1 MSGGWANGS
10 VTQFARQASAA
21 GPRFVREWA
30 DMTVRTLLLSLLA
43 LTGVAYAA
51 WWARVAWSRLQAPSP
66 MLLVIGFVTNF
77 FDTLG
82 IGSFAP
88 TTTAFKML
96 RLVPDEQIPGTMI
109 VGHSLPVVAQALIFI
124 AVVPVEPIT
133 LISIT
138 ASTIAGGWLGA
149 GVVSRLPRRAVQ
161 IGMGVALLLAALFM
175 AMSQLE
181 LFPGG
186 GATLGLSGPRLAI
199 AVVVTF
205 FLGGMLMLGIGHY
218 GPSLVLYSLL
228 GLDTRAAFP
237 IMMGSGGFVG
247 PAGAVRF
254 LKSGRYDLRAALG
267 LTIAGVP
274 AVLIAAYVV
283 RSLPI
288 YTLRWM
294 VVIVVVYAAVMMLRS
309 AMTEE

>member
-1 MSGGWANGS
+1 
-10 VTQFARQASAA
+10 
-21 GPRFVREWA
+21 
-30 DMTVRTLLLSLLA
+30 MTVRTLLLGLLA
-43 LTGVAYAA
+43 ACGLGYAT
-51 WWARVAWSRLQAPSP
+51 WWAWVAWPRIKAPSP
-66 MLLVIGFVTNF
+66 LMLAIGFVTNF

-96 RLVPDEQIPGTMI
+96 RLVADEEIPGTMI

-124 AVVPVEPIT
+124 AVVQVEPVT
-133 LISIT
+133 LLSIT
-138 ASTIAGGWLGA
+138 VSTIVGGWLGA
-149 GVVSRLPRRAVQ
+149 GIVSKLPRRGVQ

-175 AMSQLE
+175 AMSQLD

-186 GATLGLSGPRLAI
+186 GQAVGLSGIRLLT

-205 FLGGMLMLGIGHY
+205 FLGAMLMLGIGHY

-228 GLDTRAAFP
+228 GMDLHVAFP

-247 PAGAVRF
+247 PAGAIRF

-267 LTIAGVP
+267 LAVAGIP
-274 AVLIAAYVV
+274 AVLIAVFIV
-283 RSLPI
+283 RSLPL
-288 YTLRWM
+288 YVLRWM
-294 VVIVVVYAAVMMLRS
+294 VVGVVVYAGAAMLRS
-309 AMTEE
+309 AFTEAARTQPAV

>member
-1 MSGGWANGS
+1 
-10 VTQFARQASAA
+10 
-21 GPRFVREWA
+21 
-30 DMTVRTLLLSLLA
+30 MTVRTLLLSLLA
-43 LTGVAYAA
+43 ATGFAYAL
-51 WWARVAWSRLQAPSP
+51 WWARVAWSRASLPSP
-66 MLLVIGFVTNF
+66 LLLVIGFVTNF

-124 AVVPVEPIT
+124 AVVPVESVT
-133 LISIT
+133 LLSIT
-138 ASTIAGGWLGA
+138 FSTIAGGWLGA
-149 GVVSRLPRRAVQ
+149 GIVSRLPRRGVQ

-175 AMSQLE
+175 AMSQLD

-186 GATLGLSGPRLAI
+186 GEALGLSGVSLVIAI
-199 AVVVTF
+199 VVTF

-228 GLDTRAAFP
+228 GMDPRAAFP

-247 PAGAVRF
+247 PAGAIRF
-254 LKSGRYDLRAALG
+254 LKSGRYDLRAAIG
-267 LTIAGVP
+267 LAVAGIP
-274 AVLIAAYVV
+274 AVLIAAYIV
-283 RSLPI
+283 RSLPL
-288 YTLRWM
+288 YLLRWM
-294 VVIVVVYAAVMMLRS
+294 VVVVVVYAAVMMLRS
-309 AMTEE
+309 AMTKE